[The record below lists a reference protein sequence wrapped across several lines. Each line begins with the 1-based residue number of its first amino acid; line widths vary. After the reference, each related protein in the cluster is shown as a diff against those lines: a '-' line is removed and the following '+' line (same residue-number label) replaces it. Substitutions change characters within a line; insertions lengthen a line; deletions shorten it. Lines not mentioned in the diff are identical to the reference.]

1 MKAAAAVLGASLI
14 FFIGVLTGVGRREAV
29 PPPAAIPL
37 GAANAPAGSDTS
49 GQPSPDD
56 APKGTT
62 TTAANPSA
70 PGTPSGTGGPTGS
83 TVVTVTTATTA
94 TSSTTPSSTT
104 TTRPG
109 DVEQVDSQVNC
120 RSQGEGKG
128 KREPCPSTTTAT
140 GEAPGGGRNNR

>member
-14 FFIGVLTGVGRREAV
+14 FFLGVLTGVGRQEAV

-49 GQPSPDD
+49 GQPSD

-62 TTAANPSA
+62 TTAAIPSA
-70 PGTPSGTGGPTGS
+70 PGTPSGTGGTTGS
-83 TVVTVTTATTA
+83 TTVTTSTTA

-120 RSQGEGKG
+120 RSRGEGKG

-140 GEAPGGGRNNR
+140 EAPGGGRNNR

>member
-14 FFIGVLTGVGRREAV
+14 FFLGVLTGVGRQEAV

-37 GAANAPAGSDTS
+37 GAANAPVGSHTS
-49 GQPSPDD
+49 GQPPD

-62 TTAANPSA
+62 TKAAIPSA
-70 PGTPSGTGGPTGS
+70 PGTPSGTGGTTGS
-83 TVVTVTTATTA
+83 TTVTTSTTA

-120 RSQGEGKG
+120 RSRGEGKG

-140 GEAPGGGRNNR
+140 EAPGGGRNNR

>member
-1 MKAAAAVLGASLI
+1 MKAAAAVLCASLI
-14 FFIGVLTGVGRREAV
+14 FFVGVLTGVGRQEAV

-37 GAANAPAGSDTS
+37 GAANTPPGSDTS
-49 GQPSPDD
+49 GQPSD

-62 TTAANPSA
+62 TTATIPPA

-83 TVVTVTTATTA
+83 TGVTVTTTTTA
-94 TSSTTPSSTT
+94 STTPSSTT

-120 RSQGEGKG
+120 RSRGEGKG

-140 GEAPGGGRNNR
+140 EAPGGGRNNR

>member
-14 FFIGVLTGVGRREAV
+14 FFIGVLTGVGRQEAV
-29 PPPAAIPL
+29 PAPAAIPL

-49 GQPSPDD
+49 GQPSD
-56 APKGTT
+56 APKVTT
-62 TTAANPSA
+62 TTAAIPSA

-83 TVVTVTTATTA
+83 PGVTVTTATTA
-94 TSSTTPSSTT
+94 TTASTTPSSTT

-120 RSQGEGKG
+120 RSRGEGKG

-140 GEAPGGGRNNR
+140 EAPGGGRNNR